1 MFGILTSL
9 HNLGPIL
16 QLIASGTLW
25 ISAAYPLIHRIHS
38 WVPALN
44 NSCYSQPSLLSRL
57 RTVSLCLSGVV
68 SPLLSHGRSASPLA
82 VAAISRSLFFSSI
95 SICITRVP
103 FIYITPRLYIPSLL
117 LPSFSSSSHPA
128 HIHPCSFR
136 FPVLVYFPSTDIP
149 RRY

>member
-68 SPLLSHGRSASPLA
+68 SPLLSHGRSPSP
-82 VAAISRSLFFSSI
+82 SRCRCYLPLSLFLLNHN
-95 SICITRVP
+95 
-103 FIYITPRLYIPSLL
+103 LY
-117 LPSFSSSSHPA
+117 
-128 HIHPCSFR
+128 HPCSIYLYYPPPVHTVSYLLSRPRHIRPIFIHVHLR
-136 FPVLVYFPSTDIP
+136 FLVLVYFPSTDIP